1 MNPPRRIGLP
11 DFYLLLLRLVF
22 ALPLFYY
29 QIRQQTVWAWKFLW
43 EQKDWPLLNAMSEM
57 GLPQPSVTAVG
68 LTFILLASPFGIL
81 IGFFTRVNAALTL
94 LALIFFFLSD
104 LPFSDWLNGQ
114 TYVLYLGITA
124 VLIIGGSGS
133 FSFDGL
139 FAMIR
144 RRKKALRVKAA
155 L

>member
-1 MNPPRRIGLP
+1 MTAGTG
-11 DFYLLLLRLVF
+11 FSTSGS
-22 ALPLFYY
+22 A
-29 QIRQQTVWAWKFLW
+29 
-43 EQKDWPLLNAMSEM
+43 
-57 GLPQPSVTAVG
+57 GSV
-68 LTFILLASPFGIL
+68 S
-81 IGFFTRVNAALTL
+81 RVNAALTL

-104 LPFSDWLNGQ
+104 LPLSDWLNGQ